1 MKKEDSEGDKEKK
14 TKKNRGKRV
23 MVWRTKLNGVEVVGA
38 WGLCCSAPKMEYRD
52 GVDHN

>member
-14 TKKNRGKRV
+14 TKNRGKRV

-38 WGLCCSAPKMEYRD
+38 WGLCCSEPKMEYRD